1 MNNNITLLIARVLL
15 AVLFI
20 IAGLNKLG
28 GIEGTAGYI
37 GSVGLPFPTL
47 LAWGTAFF
55 EVIAGLAILAGFK
68 TQLAAYAL
76 AAFCIASA
84 IIFHNGFADPSQMNA
99 MLKNFAL
106 AGGFLALSV
115 AGAGALSVDAKRG

>member
-68 TQLAAYAL
+68 TQWAAYAL

-115 AGAGALSVDAKRG
+115 AGAGALSIDARR

>member
-68 TQLAAYAL
+68 TQWAAYAL

>member
-68 TQLAAYAL
+68 TQWAAYAL

-115 AGAGALSVDAKRG
+115 PGAGALSVDARR

>member
-68 TQLAAYAL
+68 TQWAAYAL
-76 AAFCIASA
+76 TAFCIASA

-115 AGAGALSVDAKRG
+115 AGAGALSVDARR

>member
-1 MNNNITLLIARVLL
+1 MNNSTVLLIARILL
-15 AVLFI
+15 AAIFVL
-20 IAGLNKLG
+20 AGFSKLT

-55 EVIAGLAILAGFK
+55 EIIAGIMIAVGFQTK
-68 TQLAAYAL
+68 LAAYAL
-76 AAFCIASA
+76 AAFSIVSA
-84 IIFHNGFADPSQMNA
+84 LIFHNNLGDQMQFILF
-99 MLKNFAL
+99 MKNFAM

-115 AGAGALSVDAKRG
+115 AGAGSLSVDAKRA

>member
-1 MNNNITLLIARVLL
+1 MNNSTVLLIARILL
-15 AVLFI
+15 AAIFVL
-20 IAGLNKLG
+20 AGFNKLF

-55 EVIAGLAILAGFK
+55 EIIAGIMIAVGFQTK
-68 TQLAAYAL
+68 LAAYAL
-76 AAFCIASA
+76 AAFSIVSA
-84 IIFHNGFADPSQMNA
+84 LIFHNNLGDQMQFILF
-99 MLKNFAL
+99 MKNFAM

-115 AGAGALSVDAKRG
+115 AGAGSLSVDAKRA

>member
-68 TQLAAYAL
+68 TQWAAYAL

-84 IIFHNGFADPSQMNA
+84 IIFHNGFADPSQMSA

-115 AGAGALSVDAKRG
+115 AGAGALSVDARR

>member
-68 TQLAAYAL
+68 TQWAAYAL

-115 AGAGALSVDAKRG
+115 AGAGALSVDARR